1 MAYTYMGYA
10 DICKPKLRYILS
22 RVAVAERIFTMPHH
36 QIVFAVK
43 VLARHQPEE
52 PQPLNSGD
60 HSRIITGHTQLNAA
74 FQFRD
79 FHCPALI
86 PRELSGVSVNY
97 RMQLLRNIH
106 VGLLTLD

>member
-22 RVAVAERIFTMPHH
+22 RVSVAVRIFTTRHH
-36 QIVFAVK
+36 QMVFAVM

-60 HSRIITGHTQLNAA
+60 HSRIITGHTQ
-74 FQFRD
+74 RR
-79 FHCPALI
+79 PG
-86 PRELSGVSVNY
+86 RSVEERRSY
-97 RMQLLRNIH
+97 Q
-106 VGLLTLD
+106 TLV